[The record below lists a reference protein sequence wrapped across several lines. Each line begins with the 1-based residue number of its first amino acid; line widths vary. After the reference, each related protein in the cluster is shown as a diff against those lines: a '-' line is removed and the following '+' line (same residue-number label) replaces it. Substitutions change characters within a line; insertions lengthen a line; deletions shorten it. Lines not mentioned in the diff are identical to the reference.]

1 MRTEFKARYVRLY
14 FWCDKDGFLDDVVT
28 AAYNAGIGVN
38 AVIWFGFNG
47 GNAWEGRRD
56 QVIDLVNN
64 NPLARYVVRGI
75 DVGSEPL
82 FDSVLPPDQLN
93 DQITNVRN
101 QVKGT
106 GVNVTISD
114 MKYSYTKTGADA
126 TFIFK
131 NEDMVH
137 AHELPYFDSDA
148 TTGDKAWPS
157 LESSIKWFVQETDGT
172 KKVTIVETGWP
183 SNNHVWPQTTGVIPS
198 VANEEAYMNLLNS
211 KCSELKSIT
220 PLGGVGWFW
229 NIWSDKM
236 LGGWGFL
243 DSEGNPKFDF
253 KPITSC

>member
-38 AVIWFGFNG
+38 SVIWFGFNG
-47 GNAWEGRRD
+47 GDAWEGRRD
-56 QVIDLVNN
+56 QVIDLVTK
-64 NPLARYVVRGI
+64 NPLAPYVVRAI

-157 LESSIKWFVQETDGT
+157 LESSIKWFVQETGGT